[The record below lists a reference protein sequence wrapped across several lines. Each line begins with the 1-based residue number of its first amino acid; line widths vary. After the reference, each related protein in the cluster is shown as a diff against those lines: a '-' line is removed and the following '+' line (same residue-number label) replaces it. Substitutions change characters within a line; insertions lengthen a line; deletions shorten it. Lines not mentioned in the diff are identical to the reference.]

1 MTKSTSQLR
10 FSAGCYKI
18 VTMPQA
24 GFNYFAITQVSG
36 SPVDKNHPQY
46 EHYRNN
52 IPLFP
57 NEAVYVY
64 SFQQQ
69 KMLYTAGWENTMG
82 YRDDEITMHIIMQA
96 TDPAHAP
103 FAFELNN
110 KAVQFLLNP
119 REDLDQYSYSFEG
132 RKIHKDGSMVP
143 MSIHIRVFSTKHN
156 HVDEVIGRFQVNQ
169 SLRFGKVLRYGAY
182 GPFKNEFEEILN
194 KELFQHSAISA
205 KEKEALSLVAKGLS
219 FKEIADQLGITLSA
233 VEKRIL
239 PLYKRFDVKG
249 LPHLISFA
257 YENFILP

>member
-1 MTKSTSQLR
+1 MTQLN
-10 FSAGCYKI
+10 
-18 VTMPQA
+18 TH
-24 GFNYFAITQVSG
+24 YFALTQVS
-36 SPVDKNHPQY
+36 SKPVEKQHPQY
-46 EHYRNN
+46 EHYRNS

-64 SFQQQ
+64 SFQQNRL
-69 KMLYTAGWENTMG
+69 LYAAGWEKTMG
-82 YRDDEITMHIIMQA
+82 YRDDEINMHIIMQA

-110 KAVQFLLNP
+110 KAVQFLMQP
-119 REDLDQYSYSFEG
+119 RKDLDQYSYSFEG
-132 RKIHKDGSMVP
+132 RKLHKDGSLVP
-143 MSIHIRVFSTKHN
+143 MSIHIRVFSTKN
-156 HVDEVIGRFQVNQ
+156 DHVDEVIGRFQVNHG
-169 SLRFGKVLRYGAY
+169 LRFGKVLRYGAY

-194 KELFQHSAISA
+194 KELFQYSAISD
-205 KEKEALSLVAKGLS
+205 KEKEALAYAAKGLS
-219 FKEIADQLGITLSA
+219 FKEIAHVLGVSMSA

>member
-1 MTKSTSQLR
+1 
-10 FSAGCYKI
+10 
-18 VTMPQA
+18 MPQA
-24 GFNYFAITQVSG
+24 NTSYFALTQVSG
-36 SPVDKNHPQY
+36 APVDKAHPQY
-46 EHYRNN
+46 EHYRNS

-64 SFQQQ
+64 SFQQNRL
-69 KMLYTAGWENTMG
+69 LYAAGWEKTMG

-96 TDPAHAP
+96 TDPAQAP

-110 KAVQFLLNP
+110 KAVQFLMSP
-119 REDLDQYSYSFEG
+119 RKDLDQYSYFFEG
-132 RKIHKDGSMVP
+132 RKIHKDGSLVP
-143 MSIHIRVFSTKHN
+143 MSIHIRVFSTKN
-156 HVDEVIGRFQVNQ
+156 DHVDEVIGRFQVNHT
-169 SLRFGKVLRYGAY
+169 LRFGKVLRYGAN

-194 KELFQHSAISA
+194 KELFQYSAISA
-205 KEKEALSLVAKGLS
+205 KEKEALSMVSKGLS
-219 FKEIADQLGITLSA
+219 FKEIADELDISTSA